1 MRAYKFLAL
10 GGVGR
15 FSEFPWPHPTGAEPG
30 AWVSAAERLEDCMH
44 GVHACTFVQ
53 LLDWV
58 DDELWEIELD
68 GEIVGGDVMVVAER
82 GRLLRRVEQWN
93 GSTAQEFAD
102 ACAWRARDYALSSLR
117 RVGLTDE
124 AERLVGAVE
133 FGEMQAGAVAAFER
147 SDGAAAELTG
157 FAADAVALARG
168 LRPEMWDP
176 ERSATLREPVPTPGA
191 IAANL
196 AFVVAH
202 AAGRER
208 AAAAGSEGAYEDGFA
223 AERKWQLD
231 WLASRLGLEHLDLAP
246 ADGLSGR

>member
-1 MRAYKFLAL
+1 MKAYKFLAL

-15 FSEFPWPHPTGAEPG
+15 FSEFVWPRPAGAEPG
-30 AWVSAAERLEDCMH
+30 AWVAALERLENCRH
-44 GVHACTFVQ
+44 GVHACTPNQ
-53 LLDWV
+53 LLDWL

-68 GEIVGGDVMVVAER
+68 GEIVEGEAMVVAER
-82 GRLLRRVEQWN
+82 GRLLRQVARWD
-93 GSTAQEFAD
+93 GPTAQEFAD

-124 AERLVGAVE
+124 AQQLVDAVE
-133 FGEMQAGAVAAFER
+133 LGEMQAGAVAAFQR

-157 FAADAVALARG
+157 FAADAVSLAQGR
-168 LRPEMWDP
+168 RPEMWDS
-176 ERSATLREPVPTPGA
+176 ERPATLREPVQTPGA

-202 AAGRER
+202 AAGRESV
-208 AAAAGSEGAYEDGFA
+208 AAAGSEAAYEDGFA

-231 WLASRLGLEHLDLAP
+231 WLAERLGIRT
-246 ADGLSGR
+246 DG

>member
-1 MRAYKFLAL
+1 MKAYKFLAR
-10 GGVGR
+10 GGIGR
-15 FSEFPWPHPTGAEPG
+15 FSDFRWPRPAGTKPG
-30 AWVSAAERLEDCMH
+30 AWVAAVEQLEDCRH
-44 GVHACTFVQ
+44 GVHACMGGQ
-53 LLDWV
+53 LLDWL

-68 GEIVGGDVMVVAER
+68 GEIVAGDAMVVAER
-82 GRLLRRVEQWN
+82 GRLVRQVAQWD
-93 GSTAQEFAD
+93 GPTAQEFAD

-124 AERLVGAVE
+124 AEQLVGAVE
-133 FGEMQAGAVAAFER
+133 LGEMQAGAVAAFER

-157 FAADAVALARG
+157 FAADAVSLAQG

-176 ERSATLREPVPTPGA
+176 ERPVTLREPVQTPGA

-202 AAGRER
+202 AAGRESV
-208 AAAAGSEGAYEDGFA
+208 AAAGSEAAYEDGFA

-231 WLASRLGLEHLDLAP
+231 WLAERLGIRT
-246 ADGLSGR
+246 DG